1 MQLHQRGVDLLVDV
15 LDAADHVE
23 RLSQDEIRRLL
34 KEVAEVMCL
43 LLERDA
49 VVALQ
54 NGRTQSTRKPAN
66 TAPMHPSQTK
76 ISAGRG
82 EPGSA
87 D

>member
-23 RLSQDEIRRLL
+23 RLSQDEIRHLL
-34 KEVAEVMCL
+34 KEVAEVMCQ
-43 LLERDA
+43 LLERDV
-49 VVALQ
+49 VVAPR
-54 NGRTQSTRKPAN
+54 NGRTHWTKKPAN
-66 TAPMHPSQTK
+66 TAPMHPSPTK
-76 ISAGRG
+76 ISASRG